1 MPPPRLVLRARRP
14 PVRHSR
20 RTAPQGER
28 GGVRVRGR
36 GRRRLGARVCVAG
49 RKRVRAGPR
58 GKAKGG
64 EGAMPPAAASSH
76 QRPQQPTAAA
86 TAMPTPGIHAGR
98 GCGAGWGRVV
108 GAAAVV
114 LCVCVCVCGGR
125 CTPRQACHPPPPPPP
140 PPPPSNSQTAASSN
154 KRCSIS
160 HHRGERR
167 AGRPPRSQG
176 VGIGTRRLWHALV
189 GATNARRVHTRKPL
203 HLG

>member
-1 MPPPRLVLRARRP
+1 MPPLRLVLRARRP
-14 PVRHSR
+14 PARHSR

-28 GGVRVRGR
+28 VGVRVRGR
-36 GRRRLGARVCVAG
+36 GRRRLGARACVAG

-114 LCVCVCVCGGR
+114 LCVCVCVCVCVWR
-125 CTPRQACHPPPPPPP
+125 AVHTKASLPPPFKLAD
-140 PPPPSNSQTAASSN
+140 SGEQQQAMQHA
-154 KRCSIS
+154 
-160 HHRGERR
+160 HHCGGRR